1 MLIVASVCVK
11 YDAGCAKL
19 CSLQGAHHGCA
30 HGLWQSP
37 AWRTSTSRNPNRVCT
52 ADWARLQDKM
62 TAYRGYQHGVVEAAD
77 EADRAQRLV
86 TDHTLEL
93 CHGKLHWSLQVL
105 VLLLY

>member
-1 MLIVASVCVK
+1 
-11 YDAGCAKL
+11 
-19 CSLQGAHHGCA
+19 
-30 HGLWQSP
+30 
-37 AWRTSTSRNPNRVCT
+37 
-52 ADWARLQDKM
+52 M